1 MLGLALMYCFFW
13 LHVLLVNLGPGM
25 SFAFP
30 TGPSVKDKKK
40 YKLDVQTR
48 RMNWNQVS
56 IYFYL
61 LYCGAYSLWERYQWP
76 HHCIMCW
83 HVLNTLMVSVIHSIC
98 YPEIAFWSCEATT
111 LCGFIVTSPL
121 PFLEKLPSFVLL
133 CLGVVWGAKSHKS
146 MTILNLTILGLT
158 LLQKRC
164 NAFCL
169 SFTWSLKN
177 L

>member
-1 MLGLALMYCFFW
+1 
-13 LHVLLVNLGPGM
+13 M

-158 LLQKRC
+158 LLQKD
-164 NAFCL
+164 AMLFCL